1 MSKQLKIPNN
11 QNKSKTFKLFLL
23 VPVYL
28 LLTTFLTVAPV
39 QAQKSS
45 SNLVEQGNRLLKKG
59 WVNDA
64 IQVFR
69 QAVKSNPQSLQANLG
84 LAIAYNR
91 AGNIDAAWNSYQ
103 RVLELDPN
111 YQPALK
117 TVGLLGTYRPD
128 WQVKGIESLTTL
140 LNSTPND
147 LEARKLRALLYYYQG
162 RINDSVADYQVLLA
176 NNPTPE
182 IVLGAAETFTY
193 AGNYQQALELFNR
206 YGSTGKSITGNAAI
220 AYGRTLQKTGN
231 ATQAIEVLKAQLGRS
246 NSLDLLAITTRGE
259 LSQAYVAN
267 QQPPEALAILEP
279 LRGKPDTLLVLARS
293 LNEIRKSK
301 NNSAA
306 SEEVASLYRQVLADH
321 PNPSTSL
328 LLEVADVFSG
338 LPQQE
343 ATALQLYQQ
352 AAAKLPND
360 QSLVLRQLAL
370 ENKLDLISQK
380 DLRERLISILENL
393 PQDSG
398 ELQKLANA
406 LVQINT
412 RDSALIPSYQ
422 NVLVRGVEAPFLNFR
437 IAQMYLQ
444 QEDTTAAR
452 KALAAY
458 QATPEGANNLAT
470 QLLTAEIELQEGN
483 LEASAGIYQNVLDTN
498 PDDAEIYNGALR
510 ALAGIRSQQKRFDQ
524 ALVAYS
530 QLQTRQPQN
539 LIYQLGQVSVA
550 YQAKRITQQQATTVV
565 NNWLATQK
573 ATSTPPEL
581 YSLVGQLPATSEWEP
596 LYNYLLQL
604 QPNNLQIQKRL
615 LQVVAQRDDAQA
627 RALVKQFAKN
637 TRVQGE
643 LSKAIGDLDLAGIAY
658 EKILA
663 TQPNDID
670 ALTALGGIR
679 FEQRQ
684 YQTAQKIY
692 SQILMQNP
700 EDEAAKMAIADLY
713 AILDQPLAA
722 LAQMEQ
728 LRNQENREGVTD
740 KELSRRIQQIQE
752 DFLLRRGFQPFWEDA
767 NRRILPSR
775 QKIIDK
781 KTAEAQRAQRKEIKR
796 LHGDEP

>member
-1 MSKQLKIPNN
+1 MSKQLEIPNN

-45 SNLVEQGNRLLKKG
+45 SRLVERGNTLLKKG

-69 QAVKSNPQSLQANLG
+69 QALKSNPQSLQANLG

-103 RVLELDPN
+103 RVLEIDPLN
-111 YQPALK
+111 QSALK
-117 TVGLLGTYRPD
+117 TVGLLGTYRPE
-128 WQVKGIESLTTL
+128 WQGKGIESLTTL
-140 LNSTPND
+140 LNSSPND

-162 RINDSVADYQVLLA
+162 KINDSVADYQILLTK
-176 NNPTPE
+176 NPTPE

-231 ATQAIEVLKAQLGRS
+231 PTKAIEVLKAQLGRS
-246 NSLDLLAITTRGE
+246 DSLDLLAITTRGE

-267 QQPPEALAILEP
+267 QQPAEALTILEP
-279 LRGKPDTLLVLARS
+279 LRGKSDTKLLLVRA

-301 NNSAA
+301 NDSAA
-306 SEEVASLYRQVLADH
+306 SEEVASLYRQVLADN

-338 LPQQE
+338 FQE
-343 ATALQLYQQ
+343 ATALELYQQ
-352 AAAKLPND
+352 VAVKLPND

-370 ENKLDLISQK
+370 QNKLDLISQQ
-380 DLRERLISILENL
+380 DLRERLIYILENL

-398 ELQKLANA
+398 ELQQLANA

-422 NVLVRGVEAPFLNFR
+422 NVLRQGVEAPFLNFR

-444 QEDTTAAR
+444 QEDTTGAR
-452 KALAAY
+452 KALVAY

-470 QLLTAEIELQEGN
+470 QLLTAEIELQEGD

-524 ALVAYS
+524 ALAAYS
-530 QLQTRQPQN
+530 QLRTRQPQN

-550 YQAKRITQQQATTVV
+550 YQAKRIDQQQATTVV

-581 YSLVGQLPATSEWEP
+581 YSLIGQLPATSEWEP
-596 LYNYLLQL
+596 LYNYLLQS

-615 LQVVAQRDDAQA
+615 LEVVAQRDPAQA
-627 RALVKQFAKN
+627 RTLVKQFAKN

-713 AILDQPLAA
+713 AILDQPMAA
-722 LAQMEQ
+722 LEQMEQ
-728 LRNQENREGVTD
+728 LQNQENREVVTD
-740 KELSRRIQQIQE
+740 QELSRRIQQIQE

-767 NRRILPSR
+767 NRRISN
-775 QKIIDK
+775 
-781 KTAEAQRAQRKEIKR
+781 
-796 LHGDEP
+796 

>member
-1 MSKQLKIPNN
+1 MSKQLEIPNN

-45 SNLVEQGNRLLKKG
+45 SRLVERGNTLLKKG

-69 QAVKSNPQSLQANLG
+69 QALKSNPKSLQANLG

-103 RVLELDPN
+103 RVLEIDPLN
-111 YQPALK
+111 QSALK
-117 TVGLLGTYRPD
+117 TVGLLGTYRPQ
-128 WQVKGIESLTTL
+128 WQGKGIESLTTL

-182 IVLGAAETFTY
+182 ILINAAETFTY
-193 AGNYQQALELFNR
+193 ASNYQQALELFNR
-206 YGSTGKSITGNAAI
+206 YSSTGKSITGNAAI

-231 ATQAIEVLKAQLGRS
+231 PTKAIEVLKAQLGRS
-246 NSLDLLAITTRGE
+246 NTLDLLAITTRAE
-259 LSQAYVAN
+259 LSQAYVVN
-267 QQPPEALAILEP
+267 KQPAEALAVLEP
-279 LRGKPDTLLVLARS
+279 LRGKPDTRLLLVRA

-301 NNSAA
+301 NDSAA
-306 SEEVASLYRQVLADH
+306 SEEVASLYRQVLADN

-328 LLEVADVFSG
+328 LLEVADVFSDF
-338 LPQQE
+338 QE

-352 AAAKLPND
+352 VAVKLPND

-422 NVLVRGVEAPFLNFR
+422 NVLLRGVEAPFLNFR

-470 QLLTAEIELQEGN
+470 QLLTAEIELQAGD

-510 ALAGIRSQQKRFDQ
+510 ALAGIYSQQKRFEQ
-524 ALVAYS
+524 ALAAYS
-530 QLQTRQPQN
+530 QLRIRQPQN

-550 YQAKRITQQQATTVV
+550 YQAKRISQEQATTVV
-565 NNWLATQK
+565 NKWLATQK

-581 YSLVGQLPATSEWEP
+581 SSLVGQLPADQQWEP
-596 LYNYLLQL
+596 LYNYLLQS

-615 LQVVAQRDDAQA
+615 LQVVAQRDPAQA
-627 RALVKQFAKN
+627 RTLVKQFAKN

-658 EKILA
+658 ENILA
-663 TQPNDID
+663 NQPNDID

-684 YQTAQKIY
+684 YETAQKIY

-700 EDEAAKMAIADLY
+700 DDEIAKMAIADLY
-713 AILDQPLAA
+713 GILDQPLAA

-728 LRNQENREGVTD
+728 LQNQQNREGVTD
-740 KELSRRIQQIQE
+740 KELSRKMQQIKE

-767 NRRILPSR
+767 NRRVR
-775 QKIIDK
+775 N
-781 KTAEAQRAQRKEIKR
+781 
-796 LHGDEP
+796 

>member
-1 MSKQLKIPNN
+1 MSKQLEIPNN
-11 QNKSKTFKLFLL
+11 QNKSKTFKLFLM

-45 SNLVEQGNRLLKKG
+45 SNLVEQGNTLLKKG

-69 QAVKSNPQSLQANLG
+69 QALKSNPQSLQANLG

-91 AGNIDAAWNSYQ
+91 AGNIDGAWNSYQ

-117 TVGLLGTYRPD
+117 TVGLLGTYRPE
-128 WQVKGIESLTTL
+128 WQKKGIESLTTL
-140 LNSTPND
+140 LNSSPND

-162 RINDSVADYQVLLA
+162 KINDSVADYQVLLSK
-176 NNPTPE
+176 NPTAE

-206 YGSTGKSITGNAAI
+206 YGSTGKSITGNGAI

-231 ATQAIEVLKAQLGRS
+231 PTQAIEVLKAQLGRS
-246 NSLDLLAITTRGE
+246 DSLDLLAITTRGE

-267 QQPPEALAILEP
+267 QQPAEALAILQP
-279 LRGKPDTLLVLARS
+279 LRGKPDTVLLLARS

-301 NNSAA
+301 NDSAA
-306 SEEVASLYRQVLADH
+306 SEEVASLYRQVLAGD

-352 AAAKLPND
+352 AAEKLPND

-370 ENKLDLISQK
+370 QNKLDLISQK
-380 DLRERLISILENL
+380 DLRERLISILKNL

-422 NVLVRGVEAPFLNFR
+422 NILRQGVEAPFLNFR

-444 QEDTTAAR
+444 QEDTAAAR

-470 QLLTAEIELQEGN
+470 QLLTAEIELQAGD
-483 LEASAGIYQNVLDTN
+483 LEASAGIYQNVLSKN
-498 PDDAEIYNGALR
+498 PEDAEIYNGALR
-510 ALAGIRSQQKRFDQ
+510 ALAGIRSQQKLFDQ
-524 ALVAYS
+524 ALAAYS
-530 QLQTRQPQN
+530 QLRTRQPQN

-550 YQAKRITQQQATTVV
+550 YQAKRIDQQQATTVV
-565 NNWLATQK
+565 NNWLASQK

-596 LYNYLLQL
+596 LYKYLLEL
-604 QPNNLQIQKRL
+604 EPNNLQIQKRL
-615 LQVVAQRDDAQA
+615 LQVVAQRDPAQA
-627 RALVKQFAKN
+627 RTLVKQFAKN

-643 LSKAIGDLDLAGIAY
+643 LSKAIGDLNLAGIAY

-663 TQPNDID
+663 TQANDID

-692 SQILMQNP
+692 SKILMQNP
-700 EDEAAKMAIADLY
+700 EDELAKMAIADLY
-713 AILDQPLAA
+713 AILDRPMAA
-722 LAQMEQ
+722 LQQMEQ
-728 LRNQENREGVTD
+728 LRNQQNREGVTD
-740 KELSRRIQQIQE
+740 KELSRRMQQIQE

-767 NRRILPSR
+767 NRRFRNDSFS
-775 QKIIDK
+775 
-781 KTAEAQRAQRKEIKR
+781 AER
-796 LHGDEP
+796 

>member
-1 MSKQLKIPNN
+1 MSKQLEIPNN

-45 SNLVEQGNRLLKKG
+45 NLVQRGNTLLKKG

-69 QAVKSNPQSLQANLG
+69 QAIKTNPQSLQANLG

-103 RVLELDPN
+103 RVLEIDPLN
-111 YQPALK
+111 QSALK
-117 TVGLLGTYRPD
+117 TVGLLGTYRPQ
-128 WQVKGIESLTTL
+128 WQGKGIESLTTL

-147 LEARKLRALLYYYQG
+147 LEARKHRALLYYYQG

-182 IVLGAAETFTY
+182 ILLNAAETFTY
-193 AGNYQQALELFNR
+193 ASNYQQALELFNR
-206 YGSTGKSITGNAAI
+206 YSSTGKSITGNAAI

-231 ATQAIEVLKAQLGRS
+231 STKAIQVLKAQLSRS
-246 NSLDLLAITTRGE
+246 DSLDLLAITTRAE
-259 LSQAYVAN
+259 LSQAYVVN
-267 QQPPEALAILEP
+267 KQPAEALAVLEP
-279 LRGKPDTLLVLARS
+279 LRDKPDTRLLLARA
-293 LNEIRKSK
+293 LNEIRKIK
-301 NNSAA
+301 NDSAA
-306 SEEVASLYRQVLADH
+306 SEEVASLYRQVLADN

-352 AAAKLPND
+352 VAVKLPND

-422 NVLVRGVEAPFLNFR
+422 NVLLRGVEAPFLNFR
-437 IAQMYLQ
+437 LAQMYLQ
-444 QEDTTAAR
+444 QEDTTSAR

-470 QLLTAEIELQEGN
+470 QLLTAEIELQAGD
-483 LEASAGIYQNVLDTN
+483 LEASAAIYQNVLDRN

-510 ALAGIRSQQKRFDQ
+510 ALAGIHSQQKRFEQ
-524 ALVAYS
+524 ALAAYS
-530 QLQTRQPQN
+530 QLRIRQPQN

-550 YQAKRITQQQATTVV
+550 YQANRISQEQATTVV
-565 NNWLATQK
+565 NKWLATQK

-581 YSLVGQLPATSEWEP
+581 SSLVGQLPAASEWEP
-596 LYNYLLQL
+596 LYKYLLEL
-604 QPNNLQIQKRL
+604 EPNNLQIQKRL
-615 LQVVAQRDDAQA
+615 LQVIAQRDPAQA
-627 RALVKQFAKN
+627 RTLVKQFAKN

-663 TQPNDID
+663 TQANDID

-679 FEQRQ
+679 FEQRR
-684 YQTAQKIY
+684 YETAQKIY
-692 SQILMQNP
+692 SQILIQNP
-700 EDEAAKMAIADLY
+700 DDEIAKMAIADLY
-713 AILDQPLAA
+713 GILDQPMAA
-722 LAQMEQ
+722 LAQMQQ
-728 LRNQENREGVTD
+728 LQNQQNREGVID
-740 KELSRRIQQIQE
+740 QELSRKMQQIQE

-767 NRRILPSR
+767 NRRIGNDSFSAERLL
-775 QKIIDK
+775 K
-781 KTAEAQRAQRKEIKR
+781 KPQRRREHGGKR
-796 LHGDEP
+796 